1 MPQPRTVCDGR
12 KSTLSGHK
20 GSSHSAS
27 TEDSEYARSD
37 TAAQA
42 MTAIEVAR
50 VMPAM
55 TIRNICSH
63 PACFWFFAAS
73 KSSVVYA
80 GGPMLGLR
88 PRVEKVGELLVVI
101 LGFCCW
107 AEDSKRKAIWDARQG
122 SDKLKVQQ
130 QCQQKRKRKDKQQ
143 AVYELE
149 IPLEHWNET
158 VIFKTTGGPS
168 HLLWT

>member
-1 MPQPRTVCDGR
+1 MRLKAATVMPQPRTVCDGR
-12 KSTLSGHK
+12 KSTLSGHR
-20 GSSHSAS
+20 GSTHSAS
-27 TEDSEYARSD
+27 TDELEYARSD

-50 VMPAM
+50 VMAAM
-55 TIRNICSH
+55 AIRRICSH

-88 PRVEKVGELLVVI
+88 PRLENVGELLVVM

-107 AEDSKRKAIWDARQG
+107 AEEASKRKAMVG
-122 SDKLKVQQ
+122 
-130 QCQQKRKRKDKQQ
+130 RKPR
-143 AVYELE
+143 E
-149 IPLEHWNET
+149 
-158 VIFKTTGGPS
+158 
-168 HLLWT
+168 

>member
-1 MPQPRTVCDGR
+1 MVMPQPRTACEGR
-12 KSTLSGHK
+12 KSTLSGHR

-27 TEDSEYARSD
+27 TDEAEYARSD

-50 VMPAM
+50 VMAAM
-55 TIRNICSH
+55 PIRSICSH
-63 PACFWFFAAS
+63 PACFWFFAAN

-107 AEDSKRKAIWDARQG
+107 VEDWKRKAMLDVRQG
-122 SDKLKVQQ
+122 NDS
-130 QCQQKRKRKDKQQ
+130 
-143 AVYELE
+143 
-149 IPLEHWNET
+149 
-158 VIFKTTGGPS
+158 
-168 HLLWT
+168 